1 MDLITF
7 KNILKFEMSSFLEK
21 NTQIKAF
28 KIIINKK
35 FKNFLSSNINI
46 NNRYIS
52 VVNYIKTLKL
62 TPYLRHNKDNSINI
76 IQNIEIKI
84 NRRKSSTIKKRVNSV
99 ITLQPL
105 SVSIRLSKSVMNL
118 ITDDSLASL
127 INYRNNIVL

>member
-1 MDLITF
+1 MDLITS

-21 NTQIKAF
+21 YTQIKAF

-76 IQNIEIKI
+76 IQNIEI
-84 NRRKSSTIKKRVNSV
+84 N
-99 ITLQPL
+99 
-105 SVSIRLSKSVMNL
+105 
-118 ITDDSLASL
+118 
-127 INYRNNIVL
+127 NNIIT

>member
-46 NNRYIS
+46 NNSARKI
-52 VVNYIKTLKL
+52 
-62 TPYLRHNKDNSINI
+62 
-76 IQNIEIKI
+76 IKI
-84 NRRKSSTIKKRVNSV
+84 KKLKNNNNF
-99 ITLQPL
+99 
-105 SVSIRLSKSVMNL
+105 K
-118 ITDDSLASL
+118 SL
-127 INYRNNIVL
+127 I

>member
-1 MDLITF
+1 MDLITS

-21 NTQIKAF
+21 YTQIKAF

-105 SVSIRLSKSVMNL
+105 SVNIRLSKSVMNL